1 MYNEKKRQ
9 FIGTLSRTPPE
20 GVSCRF
26 HVGQIVKFTNDYG
39 VVFDGQRILGFSEPV
54 AHLRG
59 HPFIYLDNSSYWF
72 PCTPEELSESNLTK
86 TLHY

>member
-1 MYNEKKRQ
+1 
-9 FIGTLSRTPPE
+9 
-20 GVSCRF
+20 
-26 HVGQIVKFTNDYG
+26 